1 MKMTEAEFLTF
12 LQTEQEASHRYT
24 SSEIEAD
31 REQSQRDYLRKP
43 YGNELEGRSR
53 VVSSDV
59 FDTIEGIL
67 PDLLDVFVSSD
78 KAVIFEPVGPEDA
91 EGAEQA
97 TNACNYVFYKQNNGF
112 LILYTALKDALLY
125 KTGAIKWWWD
135 VTPVATFTTYTTDE
149 MQLAVYLTT
158 HPDAQILEQEEVEP
172 SEQEQQM
179 ALQGFPVPRKVRVK
193 IKTVEKKGRVKV
205 AAIPP
210 EELRVST
217 KHDSP
222 DLCDTPYAAHVY
234 KVTLS
239 QLRGMGFDVSED
251 DVTRAHDNADS
262 EAAYRSDTLLNYRLE
277 DDNASDP
284 TTWEGWL
291 REEYVLVDFDG
302 DGISER
308 RRVLRLG
315 DLILENKE
323 VSHVQIA
330 AFTPYILTHQF
341 HGLSVADLL
350 SDIQKIST
358 DIWRQQLDNLDLANN
373 QETVVLT
380 DSQGNP
386 LADLDDLLNRR
397 PGGIIREKLQGA
409 VRPYVENWKGI
420 ESLPMVEVMAGIRE
434 SRTGY
439 TRYSQGMDA
448 ESLNKTATGITKIM
462 NATQKRMRLMARIMA
477 ECLVAPMFRGIFKTL
492 TDYCMEPLSMRLNG
506 GFTQYDPQE
515 WRDGYD
521 MTVNVGLGTGDNFE
535 QMQYLQQIA
544 AAQMAMMQS
553 PMGGRIVNEANV
565 YKTHARI
572 AEKAGFKNPG
582 EFWTDPTQLPPRPPP
597 PPPPEVIKAQAEMQF
612 KQQDMQMKGAQLQA
626 DMQHQQQTAAI
637 ELQKAQVELQ
647 IKQAELELKR
657 QALQLKA
664 EEAALDAQ
672 IAQQRAVMQA
682 SDDMARAQRIQN
694 DGY

>member
-1 MKMTEAEFLTF
+1 MKMSEAEFLTF

-24 SSEIEAD
+24 SSEIEAA

-67 PDLLDVFVSSD
+67 PDMLDVFVSSD
-78 KAVIFEPVGPEDA
+78 KAVVFDPVGPEDA
-91 EGAEQA
+91 QGAEQA

-112 LILYTALKDALLY
+112 LVLYTALKDALLY

-135 VTPVATFTTYTTDE
+135 VTPVPTFTTYTTDE
-149 MQLAVYLTT
+149 MQLAVYLTAN
-158 HPDAQILEQEEVEP
+158 PQAQILEQEEVEP
-172 SEQEQQM
+172 TQQEQQM
-179 ALQGFPVPRKVRVK
+179 LLQGFPVPRKVRVK
-193 IKTVEKKGRVKV
+193 IKTVERKGRVKV

-222 DLCDTPYAAHVY
+222 DLSETPYAAHVY

-239 QLRGMGFDVSED
+239 QLRGMGFDVDED
-251 DVTRAHDNADS
+251 DVTRAHDNADT

-277 DDNASDP
+277 DDNASDS

-315 DLILENKE
+315 DMILENNE

-397 PGGIIREKLQGA
+397 PGGIIREKMQGA

-492 TDYCMEPLSMRLNG
+492 TDYCMEPMSMRLNG
-506 GFTQYDPQE
+506 SFAQYDPQE

-521 MTVNVGLGTGDNFE
+521 MTINVGLGTGDTFE

-544 AAQMAMMQS
+544 GAQMALMQS
-553 PMGGRIVNEANV
+553 PMGGRVVTEANV
-565 YKTHARI
+565 YQAQARI

-582 EFWTDPTQLPPRPPP
+582 EFWTDPSKLPPRPPP
-597 PPPPEVIKAQAEMQF
+597 PPPPELLKAQAEMQF
-612 KQQDMQMKGAQLQA
+612 RQQDMQMKGAQLQA

-637 ELQKAQVELQ
+637 ELQQAQVELE
-647 IKQAELELKR
+647 IKRAELEIKR

-664 EEAALDAQ
+664 DEAALDAQ

-682 SDDMARAQRIQN
+682 SDDMARAQRIRN